1 MIRRAP
7 TTLQLSHDD
16 VTSLIDDL
24 NEQKLKQQ
32 LNIEKTKYFQ
42 GKNGGSL
49 HSNTDFQDTSQNIED
64 NNNDN
69 DNDNDNDEDD
79 DMSSYN
85 DKAASVAHTRVL
97 NSLHLSTDSNTA
109 HETSNANDN
118 HNPFY
123 IREE

>member
-69 DNDNDNDEDD
+69 DNDIDEDD

-109 HETSNANDN
+109 HETSNTNDN

>member
-1 MIRRAP
+1 M
-7 TTLQLSHDD
+7 QLSHDD
-16 VTSLIDDL
+16 VSSLIDDL

-42 GKNGGSL
+42 GKNSRSL
-49 HSNTDFQDTSQNIED
+49 HAHTDIQDISQNIED
-64 NNNDN
+64 NDN
-69 DNDNDNDEDD
+69 DDDDDD

-85 DKAASVAHTRVL
+85 DKPASVAHNRVL

-109 HETSNANDN
+109 HETSNATDN